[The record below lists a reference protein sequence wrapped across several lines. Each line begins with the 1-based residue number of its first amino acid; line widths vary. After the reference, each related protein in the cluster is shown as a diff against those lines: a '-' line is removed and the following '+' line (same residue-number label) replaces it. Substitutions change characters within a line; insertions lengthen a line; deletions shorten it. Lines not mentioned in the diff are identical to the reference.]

1 MSDMQSAPVIQF
13 AGDTVLVVN
22 SRGQT
27 IMLTPGEALAVLDW
41 LQANEEAITIRQ
53 IQGRQS

>member
-27 IMLTPGEALAVLDW
+27 IMLTPSEALAVLDW